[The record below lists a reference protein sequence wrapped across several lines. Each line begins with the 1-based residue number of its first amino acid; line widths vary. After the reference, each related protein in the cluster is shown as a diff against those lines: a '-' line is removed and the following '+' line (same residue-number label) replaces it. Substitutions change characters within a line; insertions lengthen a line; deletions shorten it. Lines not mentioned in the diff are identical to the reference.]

1 MLLQLA
7 IEDTDD
13 VINNFYANLKGEQE
27 RPLLDNMTMEEKK
40 GFAKKEMELNGE
52 PDNRHLNEV
61 ASAQQEAGI
70 STEL

>member
-1 MLLQLA
+1 MLSQLA

-13 VINNFYANLKGEQE
+13 VITNFYANLKGEQE

-40 GFAKKEMELNGE
+40 EFAKKEMELTGE
-52 PDNRHLNEV
+52 PETRHLNEV

-70 STEL
+70 SREL